1 MCLKTKNMNKT
12 LQKTLI
18 ALVLISAMFSWISV
32 DRAIRIPDSSTWVV
46 PMLWFSLFAIIIFL
60 MTVFIK
66 EKRTLIVAVAI
77 ALSFSLFFAP
87 NPFHFLFLLAS
98 LLFAKWGIRNIQK
111 DLGLN
116 VKISLWKSFWAGKM
130 QILFALAIL
139 ISSQYF
145 FTLESID
152 GQKNM
157 PKLDVSGSMIKMI
170 MPILGIAN
178 PAFKGMSEDGL
189 TVDQWLLN
197 AQKENGVGGVFGS
210 VEEEFI
216 DAQLD
221 AKLPPGIPAEQREI
235 LKQEAMRKMTE
246 TQSQLSQ
253 KNKDLILVEMR
264 KQFSKSVSQD
274 LKGDE
279 KIAEVL
285 ASVVSNKMNEV
296 MQTQLKGGG
305 TVEAMLPLVY
315 ALILF
320 LTIFSLGSLLSRI
333 WFLLAIAIF
342 SVLVKIGLVKIGKEL
357 VEKESVQY

>member
-1 MCLKTKNMNKT
+1 MKNPI
-12 LQKTLI
+12 LQNFLI
-18 ALVLISAMFSWISV
+18 ALMLGSAFFSWFSV

-46 PMLWFSLFAIIIFL
+46 PMLWFSLFAMSIFL
-60 MTVFIK
+60 MAVLIREKQALTVA
-66 EKRTLIVAVAI
+66 LVVAF
-77 ALSFSLFFAP
+77 SFSLLFAP
-87 NPFHFLFLLAS
+87 NPFHFLFLLLG
-98 LLFAKWGIRNIQK
+98 LLFAKWGIRNIQR

-116 VKISLWKSFWAGKM
+116 VKISLWKSLWTGKM
-130 QILFALAIL
+130 QILFALTML

-145 FTLESID
+145 FTLGSID
-152 GQKNM
+152 GQKNI
-157 PKLDVSGSMIKMI
+157 PRFDVSGSMIKMI

-189 TVDQWLLN
+189 TVDQWLLT
-197 AQKENGVGGVFGS
+197 AQKENGMGGGLGA

-216 DAQLD
+216 EAQLD
-221 AKLPPGIPAEQREI
+221 AKLPPGIPAGQREI
-235 LKQEAMRKMTE
+235 LKQEAMKKMTE
-246 TQSQLSQ
+246 TQGQLSQ

-264 KQFSKSVSQD
+264 KQFSQSVSQD

-305 TVEAMLPLVY
+305 TVESMLPLVY
-315 ALILF
+315 ASILF

-333 WFLLAIAIF
+333 WFLLIIMIF
-342 SVLVKIGLVKIGKEL
+342 SALVKTGVVKIGKEL
-357 VEKESVQY
+357 IEKESIQY